1 MKLTDQTNHIQTQQL
16 ASETHLTLDYFDE
29 LARLV
34 DEARERFKDGQRFQ
48 ALSSLTAIPSL
59 HQHIC
64 TNFET
69 DEVHPVERPP
79 AGHYL

>member
-1 MKLTDQTNHIQTQQL
+1 MKNQANHIQTQQL

-34 DEARERFKDGQRFQ
+34 DEARQRFKDGQRLQ
-48 ALSSLTAIPSL
+48 ALSSLAAIPSL

-69 DEVHPVERPP
+69 DDETHPVERQP

>member
-34 DEARERFKDGQRFQ
+34 DEARERFKDGQRLQ
-48 ALSSLTAIPSL
+48 ALSSLAAIPSL

-69 DEVHPVERPP
+69 DEVDPVERPP